1 MPLLGSKS
9 FTTAIT
15 GSATDAVEGLGK
27 VGALN
32 LICAFT
38 AAGGGTATIARVQT
52 TLDGGVTWYDSAR
65 FDFTTSTAVKRCSID
80 GRAAAAVAALAALG
94 SGDTKIDGLIG
105 DALRTEV
112 TTTGTYSAGSK
123 VEVYYQTKD

>member
-15 GSATDAVEGLGK
+15 GSTTDAVEGLGK

-38 AAGGGTATIARVQT
+38 AAGGGTTCIVRVGT
-52 TLDGGVTWYDSAR
+52 TLDGGVAFYDIAR

-94 SGDTKIDGLIG
+94 SEGKIDGLIG
-105 DALRTEV
+105 DALRIEV
-112 TTTGTYSAGSK
+112 TTTGTFTAGSK